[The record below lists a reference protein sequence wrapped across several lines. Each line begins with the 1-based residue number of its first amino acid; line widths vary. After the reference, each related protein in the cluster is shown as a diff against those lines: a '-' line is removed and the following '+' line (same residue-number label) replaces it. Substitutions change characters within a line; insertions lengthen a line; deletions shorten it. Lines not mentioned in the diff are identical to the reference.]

1 MSTTRSQK
9 RRNNQQEAIESVS
22 EGFVIP
28 VAVENSCPLDQDVSE
43 AKSPR
48 IEGSLLESLRA
59 SLKEEITSEIRNLLV
74 ESQREMLRLLKPET
88 RETVRE
94 NSGEETE
101 NETRSF
107 YTPTKY
113 VTSNSTQNNDT
124 DTSRNMVTNTKSWL
138 IFNKIDVDIT
148 STENLLGLK
157 S

>member
-1 MSTTRSQK
+1 
-9 RRNNQQEAIESVS
+9 
-22 EGFVIP
+22 
-28 VAVENSCPLDQDVSE
+28 
-43 AKSPR
+43 
-48 IEGSLLESLRA
+48 
-59 SLKEEITSEIRNLLV
+59 
-74 ESQREMLRLLKPET
+74 MLRLPKPET

-148 STENLLGLK
+148 PTERLLGLK